1 MTGSPFS
8 KKVLINRS
16 ICKYYTQMHGKIYMS
31 AVAKTARNV
40 YNGHDGK
47 EEPENEKTADL
58 FKKL

>member
-1 MTGSPFS
+1 
-8 KKVLINRS
+8 
-16 ICKYYTQMHGKIYMS
+16 MHGKIYMS

-58 FKKL
+58 LKEL